1 MSDPIDPV
9 SAPNDFP
16 WLQKLGAV
24 SGAASKLLLV
34 RTPGGGFAAPTQSAE
49 ERNLRWEKCEVLAG
63 KVARAA
69 TRSQA
74 EKCSHMSEESILEL
88 YLPTMQ
94 EKYFASEGEALW
106 IVRRAASILGWP
118 LSKHLQLGS
127 SNEA

>member
-24 SGAASKLLLV
+24 SGAAPKLLLV

-49 ERNLRWEKCEVLAG
+49 ERNLRWQKCEVLAG

-69 TRSQA
+69 ARSKA
-74 EKCSHMSEESILEL
+74 ENCSHMSEVAILEL

-94 EKYFASEGEALW
+94 TKYFASEGEAFW
-106 IVRRAASILGWP
+106 IVRKAASILGWP
-118 LSKHLQLGS
+118 SPNHL
-127 SNEA
+127 